1 MSLRIEEAPQNSLK
15 NATLRDFYKECT
27 KDGPRRILNVL
38 DLPMGAA
45 ELPPI
50 PQFMLRGL
58 YYYQYSII
66 WHHCSHLA
74 SNITAWQQLLGTPG
88 LIDVDPPLNDVKW
101 GITGGQ
107 NALSWPHV
115 DANGLATAVT
125 VTTGA
130 KYWVV
135 MKERRNLGV
144 EPKLGNLGSMHAFP
158 KSWHPSNF
166 QKGLHEY
173 EAVHLAAGT
182 TLWVLIL

>member
-1 MSLRIEEAPQNSLK
+1 M
-15 NATLRDFYKECT
+15 
-27 KDGPRRILNVL
+27 
-38 DLPMGAA
+38 
-45 ELPPI
+45 
-50 PQFMLRGL
+50 
-58 YYYQYSII
+58 
-66 WHHCSHLA
+66 
-74 SNITAWQQLLGTPG
+74 
-88 LIDVDPPLNDVKW
+88 NDVKW

-173 EAVHLAAGT
+173 EAVHLTAGT
-182 TLWVLIL
+182 TL